1 MTDNQENKLF
11 DYVNNF
17 FQDKSD
23 KFDVNNDGD
32 VNGEDSAI
40 RKSFVEIGNSLK
52 NSDGENFAN
61 KMTRSIDDID
71 NMSGNADEI
80 LDGIKS
86 AAPSFDEIGEFI
98 GGVFNIV
105 RRFL

>member
-1 MTDNQENKLF
+1 MTDNQENNLF
-11 DYVNNF
+11 DHVNNF
-17 FQDKSD
+17 FKD

-40 RKSFVEIGNSLK
+40 RKGLVETGNLLK
-52 NSDGENFAN
+52 NGDGENFAT

-71 NMSGNADEI
+71 NISGNADEI

-86 AAPSFDEIGEFI
+86 AAPSLDEIGELKR
-98 GGVFNIV
+98 NKK
-105 RRFL
+105 